1 MEERRNFVLTN
12 DTPLQNSLTSR
23 SGKMKTVAVSD
34 VKSSV
39 EKAGSVL
46 PTIPAASQ
54 QPQSQSQQLRS
65 AKNIDASKNPLALLA
80 SESRATA
87 QRNIAQGRWRSA
99 LLEHEVALKEL
110 VTNNMATPPTALR
123 LMKTF
128 QTYDAVTRVVEDQSP
143 ELAQLMKMF
152 RIEFSRATFTRQSLD
167 AVIPQLSTSVTNGN
181 NNNKNNNNNNSK
193 NNNNTYVSVND
204 DDTLA
209 DRELGLTYFEQVDVL
224 LRENAALRME
234 VALGNTRE
242 AMATLSK
249 KAERLEEMVDYY
261 ENEVGRLERENERSA
276 ESYRRARKELD
287 EQQQLNIQLR
297 DRYDDE
303 RQRLQQDNKDMQL
316 RLCRLRKYIGERE
329 STVVRDAYKSFK
341 DKKIGVMTQLFD
353 AGDERVAVLVMLSQL
368 ESRVNEALDEY
379 DKEFLLCEETERA
392 EQQKRMLSVVSVLL
406 EEMHLSEERYLRLL
420 PHRKQMLTGEEQDET
435 DAYVSLLTD
444 SKMYTALMA
453 RVTAQEEK
461 LAATATNTTLTN
473 ITAAAAGTLID
484 GEITTPPHSGS
495 EDTLAVMSIHGNDGK
510 ETEAGAS
517 LTPSSVNSS
526 AQLSRISEIKFTNMR
541 QRRQQKQKQEKG
553 GGGGGEEQ
561 STSRKEEKTEK
572 EEKQPQEQE
581 QQQQQQQQP
590 ETTEERK
597 DSQEQTV
604 PQESP
609 EVVIHEATA
618 DALSIVK
625 QKQKEWVLNIFGAAV
640 DTTNLLK
647 RIKEHGACEGNKTE
661 QEQLLRH
668 FISHPMLDVSN
679 NKFQCGIDLYAGPS
693 QQTQAFLCSV
703 MDIDPVLPL
712 HIPQGTNF
720 MHVKYRNPMRLETTR
735 ELTDEEAVAEAAAAT
750 LTALD
755 TVDEWGGRT
764 SFMRTQ
770 KNESETSPIPDLV
783 QNSTIFNQLT
793 QSTGQK
799 AATKGAAATSSSSTA
814 ATVFERLNPLSPNR
828 SPEWLLYQSMFGG
841 YRPLTPR
848 LIDMACIDHILLNS
862 CERHFDRAEER
873 YMRCIRQ
880 ARGRATN
887 TQMTLNMAERF
898 FKESYVLT
906 DFQESIIRELESRY
920 CYPELVAKTLYEILC
935 YLDATMTSQPLVDL
949 YLSCIRGFE
958 SPTRIHYI
966 TFVLNQLSINWPSS
980 NPDEAVLKDD
990 VLTLLE
996 YIYRS
1001 SSQVTAVDA
1010 SEILT
1015 EYQMATRSAPIT
1027 LTSLRQYLVTA
1038 MLHFEDPLLLYF
1050 NGLLSFRATSSAVVE
1065 MNYEQFEFALK
1076 DKWEEK
1082 IEGKLLIRYL
1092 AASCGF
1098 NKKVELTTKELACV
1112 AASMWSS
1119 KLWTN
1124 M

>member
-1 MEERRNFVLTN
+1 MEERGNFVLTN
-12 DTPLQNSLTSR
+12 GTPPQASFPSR
-23 SGKMKTVAVSD
+23 NGKTRTLGATD
-34 VKSSV
+34 VKNSG
-39 EKAGSVL
+39 ERACNVL

-54 QPQSQSQQLRS
+54 QQQQRS
-65 AKNIDASKNPLALLA
+65 AKNMEGSRNPLALLA

-110 VTNNMATPPTALR
+110 VTNNMATPPTTLR

-128 QTYDAVTRVVEDQSP
+128 QTYDAVVRVVEDQSP
-143 ELAQLMKMF
+143 ELAQLLKMF
-152 RIEFSRATFTRQSLD
+152 RLEFSRATFTRQSLD
-167 AVIPQLSTSVTNGN
+167 NVIPQLGTSVTNNSNGNTGNNSN
-181 NNNKNNNNNNSK
+181 NNNKINL
-193 NNNNTYVSVND
+193 SVNED
-204 DDTLA
+204 DVLD
-209 DRELGLTYFEQVDVL
+209 DQELGLTYFEQVDVL

-249 KAERLEEMVDYY
+249 KAERLAEMVDYY
-261 ENEVGRLERENERSA
+261 ENEVNRLERENERSA
-276 ESYRRARKELD
+276 ESYRKARKELD
-287 EQQQLNIQLR
+287 EQRQVNTQLV
-297 DRYDDE
+297 DRYEDD

-329 STVVRDAYKSFK
+329 STAVRDAYKSFK
-341 DKKIGVMTQLFD
+341 DKKIAVMTQLFD

-368 ESRVNEALDEY
+368 ESRVNEALDKY
-379 DKEFLLCEETERA
+379 DKELLLTEESERA
-392 EQQKRMLSVVSVLL
+392 EHQKRMLGIVSVLL
-406 EEMHLSEERYLRLL
+406 EEMHLSEERYSRLL
-420 PHRKQMLTGEEQDET
+420 PQRRPIRSGEEQDET
-435 DAYVSLLTD
+435 DAYVSLLSD
-444 SKMYTALMA
+444 SKMYDALMA
-453 RVTAQEEK
+453 RVAAQEEK
-461 LAATATNTTLTN
+461 AAATTTATTGVGGNTN
-473 ITAAAAGTLID
+473 INSSNNTIVIGD
-484 GEITTPPHSGS
+484 GETTASRHSGS
-495 EDTLAVMSIHGNDGK
+495 EEAVGVNSTHPYGNEGK
-510 ETEAGAS
+510 ETEATSAS
-517 LTPSSVNSS
+517 LAASSDNSS
-526 AQLSRISEIKFTNMR
+526 TQISRTSQLRFTNRR
-541 QRRQQKQKQEKG
+541 QRLKQQKQKQEK
-553 GGGGGEEQ
+553 EEEPSVRGKEDKSEKDQQQLQ
-561 STSRKEEKTEK
+561 S
-572 EEKQPQEQE
+572 QQE
-581 QQQQQQQQP
+581 QQQKEQSQ
-590 ETTEERK
+590 EERK
-597 DSQEQTV
+597 DSQGEQSSA
-604 PQESP
+604 ESP
-609 EVVIHEATA
+609 DVVIQEATL
-618 DALSIVK
+618 DALSVVK

-647 RIKEHGACEGNKTE
+647 RVKEHGGNEGNRTE
-661 QEQLLRH
+661 QEQLLRY

-693 QQTQAFLCSV
+693 PQTQAFLCSV

-720 MHVKYRNPMRLETTR
+720 MHVKYRNPMRLETIR
-735 ELTDEEAVAEAAAAT
+735 EITDETAASEAAAAN
-750 LTALD
+750 LVALD

-764 SFMRTQ
+764 SFMRNQ
-770 KNESETSPIPDLV
+770 KSEHETAVIPDLV
-783 QNSTIFNQLT
+783 HNSSIFNQLT
-793 QSTGQK
+793 NAAGQK
-799 AATKGAAATSSSSTA
+799 TATKGAAATSSSTTA

-848 LIDMACIDHILLNS
+848 LIDIACIDHILLNS

-873 YMRCIRQ
+873 YMRCLRQ

-906 DFQESIIRELESRY
+906 DFQESVIRELESRY

-935 YLDATMTSQPLVDL
+935 YLDATASFQPLVDL

-966 TFVLNQLSINWPSS
+966 TYVLYQLSINWPSS
-980 NPDEAVLKDD
+980 NPEEAVLKED
-990 VLTLLE
+990 VLALLE
-996 YIYRS
+996 YIYKR

-1015 EYQMATRSAPIT
+1015 EYQMATRSASIT
-1027 LTSLRQYLVTA
+1027 LNSLRQYLVTV

-1050 NGLLSFRATSSAVVE
+1050 NGLLSYRATSSAVVE
-1065 MNYEQFEFALK
+1065 MNYEQFESALK

-1082 IEGKLLIRYL
+1082 IEGRLRIRYL

-1098 NKKVELTTKELACV
+1098 NKKAELSTKELACV
-1112 AASMWSS
+1112 ATSMWSS
-1119 KLWTN
+1119 RLWTN